1 MGSFFPFSP
10 ACFFFVFLKAL
21 RNLYYF
27 VTKYTFERQ
36 KRLYTYIIEKC
47 RYWPPC
53 PILDLEWKEIPDRC
67 VTAI

>member
-10 ACFFFVFLKAL
+10 ACLFFVFLKAL

-27 VTKYTFERQ
+27 ITKYTFERQ

-47 RYWPPC
+47 RY
-53 PILDLEWKEIPDRC
+53 
-67 VTAI
+67 